1 MSENLVMNDSTLFF
15 CGNEARLNF
24 IFSYNF
30 RKKEKLLKKNYGKL
44 IVERYIK
51 INYTHRKFFFKI
63 YNPHCE
69 IDLPVLWTCF

>member
-15 CGNEARLNF
+15 VETKRVQFLFFRL
-24 IFSYNF
+24 ISE
-30 RKKEKLLKKNYGKL
+30 KKKLLKKNYGKL